1 VPSTPD
7 TGATLASVHRPQLRR
22 PRAETAIA
30 WAAAAVGGISVVSAL
45 TPEMSNRSDLVQA
58 ALPPGVPHA
67 ARVAALAFGLALVWL
82 SRGLAQRRR
91 RAWQLAVGLVVFT
104 AAAHVAKGL
113 DVEEASAGLV
123 LLGLL
128 LAYRRRYDVP
138 GDPATRRPALALG
151 IGLAAAFALPGA
163 VSLAWLHVPDR
174 LDDLVDVAAGLLAY
188 ATLYLWLRP
197 LGERVR
203 QSVEGRRQVRRA
215 LERHGDDSLDFF
227 ALRRDK
233 SWFFS
238 PSGRSFLAYRVVG
251 GAALVSGEPVGPE
264 EELRPLLEEFRR
276 LCRVRGW
283 RLAVL
288 SVRDESL
295 PLFRSI
301 GLRSVKLGDEAVI
314 RPETFSLEGR
324 AIRKVRQSVTRL
336 RKGGYRV
343 AVLRAGDAAPE
354 LRAELER
361 LSAEWRGNAP
371 ERGFT
376 MAMDSL
382 FAEADTLLAVASGP
396 DGRAGGFLHLVRS
409 PADGGLSLSAMRRSR
424 STPNGLMEFLVA
436 ETIAW
441 AREAGVPELSLN
453 FCIFTDVLHGGAGRS
468 ALVRALRFA
477 LLRLDSLFQ
486 IERLHAFNR
495 KFFPEWRSRHVCFER
510 LADAPVV
517 GLAYLRAESLLTP
530 PVPWTRRRERV
541 GA

>member
-1 VPSTPD
+1 VWTSK
-7 TGATLASVHRPQLRR
+7 LRR

-30 WAAAAVGGISVVSAL
+30 WAAAAVGILSVVSAL
-45 TPEMSNRSDLVQA
+45 TPEMADRTHLVDA

-67 ARVAALAFGLALVWL
+67 ARLAAIAFGLGLVWL
-82 SRGLAQRRR
+82 SRGLASRRR
-91 RAWQLAVGLVVFT
+91 RAWQLAVALVVFT
-104 AAAHVAKGL
+104 AAAHLAKGL

-128 LAYRRRYDVP
+128 LTYRRRYDVP
-138 GDPATRRPALALG
+138 GDPATRRPALALAF
-151 IGLAAAFALPGA
+151 GLAAAFALPA
-163 VSLAWLHVPDR
+163 AIELAWLHVPDR
-174 LDDLVDVAAGLLAY
+174 LDDFVDVSAALLAY
-188 ATLYLWLRP
+188 AALYLWLRP
-197 LGERVR
+197 LGERVL
-203 QSVEGRRQVRRA
+203 QSVEERREVRTA

-238 PSGRSFLAYRVVG
+238 ASRRSFLAYRVVG
-251 GAALVSGEPVGPE
+251 GAALVSGEPVGPA
-264 EELRPLLEEFRR
+264 EELGPLLEEFRR

-288 SVRDESL
+288 NVRDDSL
-295 PLFRSI
+295 PLFHSI

-324 AIRKVRQSVTRL
+324 PIRKVRQSVTRL
-336 RKGGYRV
+336 HKAGYRV
-343 AVLRAGDAAPE
+343 DVLRAGEIGDE
-354 LRAELER
+354 LRAQLER
-361 LSAEWRGNAP
+361 VSDEWRGNAP

-382 FAEADTLLAVASGP
+382 FAEPDTLLAIASDP
-396 DGRAGGFLHLVRS
+396 DGRVGGFMHLVCS

-424 STPNGLMEFLVA
+424 ETPNGLMEFLVA
-436 ETIAW
+436 ETVAW
-441 AREAGVPELSLN
+441 AREAGVPEISLN
-453 FCIFTDVLHGGAGRS
+453 FCIFTDLLHGGVGRS
-468 ALVRALRFA
+468 WPGRTARFA
-477 LLRLDSLFQ
+477 LLRLDGLFQ

-510 LADAPVV
+510 LTDAPVV

-530 PVPWTRRRERV
+530 PGPWTRRRERV
-541 GA
+541 PVSS